1 MLPERIIEM
10 TNTEIVRSMFEAFWE
25 VLSADGKVAKFEEY
39 LDTAAVASAEVAA
52 AQAARG

>member
-10 TNTEIVRSMFEAFWE
+10 TNTEIVRNMFEAFWE
-25 VLSADGKVAKFEEY
+25 VPSADGKVAKFEEY
-39 LDTAAVASAEVAA
+39 LGTAAVASAYVAG

>member
-10 TNTEIVRSMFEAFWE
+10 TNTEIVRNMFEAFWE

-39 LDTAAVASAEVAA
+39 LGTAAVPSAYVAA